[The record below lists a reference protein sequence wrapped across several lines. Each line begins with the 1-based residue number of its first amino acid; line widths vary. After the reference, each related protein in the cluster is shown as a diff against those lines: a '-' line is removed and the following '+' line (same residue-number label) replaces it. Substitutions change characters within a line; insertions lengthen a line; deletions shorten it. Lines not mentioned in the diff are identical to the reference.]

1 MRIPTTLCAAALAV
15 CAFLTPAVRAQVK
28 AFGGPDD
35 DRKACTLIF
44 ADTAGGNFSP
54 KGAVSINYSQP
65 DWKESYNKQLGS
77 GEFNGKNA
85 RLGKNWWTSFDTY
98 IPLTVGGT
106 KVAPGNYYLGIHVD
120 EKGAFKLLFL
130 DQKVALTNG
139 WTPFMPEPWKSDIA
153 APLTLAKDS
162 LKESQSKMVIAIT
175 ADEKDSTKGKFSVQ
189 WGKHELSAPVTFQLP
204 TAKDASAPK

>member
-1 MRIPTTLCAAALAV
+1 MRIPTSLCAAALAA
-15 CAFLTPAVRAQVK
+15 CAFLAPTVRAQVQ
-28 AFGGPDD
+28 AVGGPDN

-44 ADTAGGNFSP
+44 ADMAGGGFSP

-65 DWKESYNKQLGS
+65 TWMEGYNKKLES
-77 GEFNGKNA
+77 GEFNGQNA

-120 EKGAFKLLFL
+120 EKGAFSLLFL
-130 DQKVALTNG
+130 DQKTALTNG
-139 WTPFMPEPWKSDIA
+139 WTPFMPEPWKSDVV
-153 APLTLAKDS
+153 APLTLAKDA
-162 LKESQSKMVIAIT
+162 LKESQAKMVIAIT
-175 ADEKDSTKGKFSVQ
+175 ANEKDATKGKFSVQ